1 MIKSIHISGFIF
13 MLFSSVALAGTVVE
27 IQNNNELT
35 TVLTD
40 GEQARINMSGSEYA
54 IVDYQKQS
62 VKVVSPEKQQVMLLN
77 VKAMTAGKQ
86 SAPVVRTSVD
96 RLGDG
101 QPIAGYKTQKFGY
114 SANGKSCGVI
124 YGSWD
129 AYEARGIK
137 ELLAAMR
144 IMMEQQQAM
153 LGGFAAMVDDCI
165 LADMMISDHVK
176 TIGVP
181 MRTEKN
187 GQVDT
192 EIKSINVDVALP
204 ADTFMIPASYKT
216 VAMGEQVSALS
227 NDMAEAKQPLQPY
240 HPQTPPQM
248 QPMMRQMQPP
258 GQLSPAAMEQMRR
271 AQGRMPRYQ

>member
-1 MIKSIHISGFIF
+1 MIKLVQFFGFT
-13 MLFSSVALAGTVVE
+13 MLLVSSVALAGTVVE
-27 IQNNNELT
+27 IQNDNEMT

-40 GEQARINMSGSEYA
+40 GQQARINMSGSEYT
-54 IVDYQKQS
+54 IVDYKNQS
-62 VKVVSPEKQQVMLLN
+62 VKVVRPEKQQVMLLN
-77 VKAMTAGKQ
+77 VKAMKAGSQ
-86 SAPVVRTSVD
+86 SVPAVRTSVN

-101 QPIAGYKTQKFGY
+101 QLIAGYKTQKFGY

-129 AYEARGIK
+129 AYEAEGIR
-137 ELLAAMR
+137 ELLSAMR
-144 IMMEQQQAM
+144 TMMEQQQAM

-192 EIKSINVDVALP
+192 EIKSIKLGVALP
-204 ADTFMIPASYKT
+204 DETFMIPASYKT
-216 VAMGEQVSALS
+216 VNMQEQISGLS
-227 NDMAEAKQPLQPY
+227 DNMADAQQQAQPY
-240 HPQTPPQM
+240 QPQR
-248 QPMMRQMQPP
+248 QPMTRQMPP
-258 GQLSPAAMEQMRR
+258 RGQLSPAAMEQMRR
-271 AQGRMPRYQ
+271 AQGMMQR

>member
-1 MIKSIHISGFIF
+1 MIKSLQFSGFI
-13 MLFSSVALAGTVVE
+13 LYLVSSVALAGTVVE

-40 GEQARINMSGSEYA
+40 GQQARINMSGSEYA

-62 VKVVSPEKQQVMLLN
+62 VKVVSPEKQQVMLLD
-77 VKAMTAGKQ
+77 VKGLSVGKQ
-86 SAPVVRTSVD
+86 SAPAVRTSLD

-114 SANGKSCGVI
+114 SANGKSCGII

-129 AYEARGIK
+129 AYEAKGIR
-137 ELLAAMR
+137 ELLSAMR
-144 IMMEQQQAM
+144 TMMEKQQAL
-153 LGGFAAMVDDCI
+153 LGGFAALVDDCV
-165 LADMMISDHVK
+165 LADMKISDHVK

-192 EIKSINVDVALP
+192 EIKSINVDVVLP
-204 ADTFMIPASYKT
+204 AETFVIPANYKT
-216 VAMGEQVSALS
+216 VTMQEQLSGLS
-227 NDMAEAKQPLQPY
+227 NNMAEAQRQLQP
-240 HPQTPPQM
+240 HQSQI
-248 QPMMRQMQPP
+248 QPMMRPMPPP

-271 AQGRMPRYQ
+271 AQGMRQRYQ